1 MSQGPTAGVNARP
14 TIQGKREAEPG
25 TAGRRSCAAA
35 RQRARCGAGDFARR
49 KPVCRRKLP
58 RRAFTPAGK
67 ICAPPEGYWHGK
79 VPHPSVAWG
88 DTSPCRGGGC
98 AARRRRRGA
107 LPVCG
112 GGILQGPAG
121 PCPTSVGDDAG
132 IVPEPL
138 RYRKAP
144 GGGRER
150 PPYKTAASGQ
160 QRTNAS
166 HPPGPLAGRCK
177 HRPLRRG
184 AAGCRSRFRCPVYV
198 TWQGGRFRPPQT
210 RPPPPTS
217 PAGVNARPTRHGK
230 QEAEPG
236 TAGIGPG
243 KHRASPCQNAPALPP
258 FCAAAHFYGIL
269 KVRTCQKYLYPI

>member
-1 MSQGPTAGVNARP
+1 MLASSRKPCGGANPRRRAKTPALQSRREWAATHKRRPSARP
-14 TIQGKREAEPG
+14 AGGPG
-25 TAGRRSCAAA
+25 AS
-35 RQRARCGAGDFARR
+35 
-49 KPVCRRKLP
+49 
-58 RRAFTPAGK
+58 
-67 ICAPPEGYWHGK
+67 PEGYSQGK

-88 DTSPCRGGGC
+88 DTSPCRGGFIGGSPPKASPARGGGC

-107 LPVCG
+107 LPVG
-112 GGILQGPAG
+112 SGGILQGPAG

-177 HRPLRRG
+177 RRPLRRG
-184 AAGCRSRFRCPVYV
+184 AAGCRLPVPLPRV
-198 TWQGGRFRPPQT
+198 RHMVGRAISPAANPSAAANLSGGRERPLQDRANGNQNRERQASAWANT
-210 RPPPPTS
+210 GQA
-217 PAGVNARPTRHGK
+217 PAKIP
-230 QEAEPG
+230 
-236 TAGIGPG
+236 
-243 KHRASPCQNAPALPP
+243 PALPP